1 MRMKLDIEE
10 KELGIDPPP
19 LHEFHEYR
27 EGKWGGG
34 GGNWFKLDQFFFI
47 WDKVQGKNVEFFP
60 LETIYPFNSGIVFRI
75 FNYTS
80 STRFQGLVRLE

>member
-34 GGNWFKLDQFFFI
+34 GGAIGLNWTNFFLFEIKFK
-47 WDKVQGKNVEFFP
+47 GKMLNFFP
-60 LETIYPFNSGIVFRI
+60 
-75 FNYTS
+75 
-80 STRFQGLVRLE
+80 

>member
-34 GGNWFKLDQFFFI
+34 GAIGLNWTNFFY
-47 WDKVQGKNVEFFP
+47 
-60 LETIYPFNSGIVFRI
+60 LR
-75 FNYTS
+75 
-80 STRFQGLVRLE
+80 